1 MRKYST
7 EPRKGRK
14 MISSTQIIF
23 SFPGNSLMSAL
34 IRANK
39 GSKKRKR
46 IIRRVSIIP
55 PPNRKR
61 NVIAPVFR

>member
-14 MISSTQIIF
+14 MIRSTQIIF
-23 SFPGNSLMSAL
+23 SFPGKLLIRAL

-39 GSKKRKR
+39 GSKKIKR
-46 IIRRVSIIP
+46 ITKIVSSIP
-55 PPNRKR
+55 PPNRNR
-61 NVIAPVFR
+61 NVIALVFC